1 MSVLVTLKQIV
12 EVLNFPEEEVM
23 ELVRQKRMP
32 YLYFPKKDEYAFPKE
47 EVLVRIT
54 PRPKPKEESPFGP
67 ELIDENEK
75 KDSKE
80 PVVARRGRPK
90 KT

>member
-12 EVLNFPEEEVM
+12 EALNFPEEEIM
-23 ELVRQKRMP
+23 ELVRQKRIP
-32 YLYFPKKDEYAFPKE
+32 YLYFSKKDEYAFPKE
-47 EVLVRIT
+47 EVLSRIT

-67 ELIDENEK
+67 ENEK

>member
-1 MSVLVTLKQIV
+1 MSILVSLKQIV
-12 EVLNFPEEEVM
+12 EALNFSEEEVM

-47 EVLVRIT
+47 EVLSRIT

-67 ELIDENEK
+67 EVIDRNETRA
-75 KDSKE
+75 
-80 PVVARRGRPK
+80 PVVVRRGRPK
-90 KT
+90 KL